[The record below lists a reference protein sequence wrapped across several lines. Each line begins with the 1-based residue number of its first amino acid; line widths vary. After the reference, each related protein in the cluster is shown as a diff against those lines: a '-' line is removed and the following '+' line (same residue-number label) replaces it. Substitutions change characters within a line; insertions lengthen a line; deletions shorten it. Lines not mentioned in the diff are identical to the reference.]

1 MSANDSEHLARES
14 RSPPGTPCQK
24 THPMKIGW
32 VFYCDTSTDLAVGLV
47 EFCVA
52 GLLALLGREPGQVRK
67 EAAPATDT
75 SAGG

>member
-1 MSANDSEHLARES
+1 MPSEFIRLRVLNYVAR
-14 RSPPGTPCQK
+14 
-24 THPMKIGW
+24 
-32 VFYCDTSTDLAVGLV
+32 LV

-75 SAGG
+75 SAGGQARHLLIFKIAP